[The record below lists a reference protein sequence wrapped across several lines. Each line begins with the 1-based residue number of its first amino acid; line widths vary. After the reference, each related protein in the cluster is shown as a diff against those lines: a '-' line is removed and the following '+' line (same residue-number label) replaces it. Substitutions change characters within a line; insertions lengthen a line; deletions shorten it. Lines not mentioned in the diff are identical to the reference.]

1 MKRKHGSSGGGGGGG
16 GRGGGRGGR
25 GGRGGG
31 GRGGRGRGGGGRGR
45 GDGGRGKRSRN
56 QIDYEPQPEVRPAQV
71 TEGNVSSEEEE
82 EVEYEEPASDYTT
95 LLQTL
100 QATNESFAKAYAP
113 RRREEGGESSDDE
126 EVSDSEVEDV
136 DGSELEDE
144 LDGEIAEEDGEDAE
158 GEEDGDD
165 VEDGDSE
172 EGSSSESEW
181 EEVKD
186 GEEIDMEDAEEAAEE
201 EESDEDSDSERLSS
215 GANAG
220 TCEDPFKKHL
230 ELELADKKI
239 AELAEG
245 KVKFKAEVIAAGLPN
260 GKWLSNISSFPK
272 VEKNLGNCALKD
284 RLLKHWQGIPGHK
297 QFGDFQSEAQAQF
310 FAFCNNYEDILLTQR
325 CGPHITVA
333 SNEQHQAYVDAYVLH
348 ILNHV
353 LKTRDLVTKNNEKLQ
368 RLQAASGEN
377 GKKGTDFIDAPR
389 DQGFT
394 RPKVLVLLPMRST
407 ALKFVK
413 KMIEL
418 APKAQTVDIEHK
430 TRFFDDFGAEDD
442 EDEEDNHDGD
452 AEQEE
457 GNGYKGG
464 KPADYKALFSGNND
478 DHFRIGI
485 KFTRKSIKLYSDF
498 YSSDIIVASPLG
510 LITQIGEAETA
521 KKESKADVDFLS
533 SIEIVVMDYTDVILM
548 QNWQHVVTLFDH
560 LNRIPQA
567 QRGTDFMRIREWFLN
582 GHSRHYRQTLI
593 LSTYPDAK
601 LNGFFNR
608 SCLNYAGKIKLKVE
622 YPGVLSKVMLKIRQV
637 YERIECKA
645 VTELYDARFEHFT
658 KQVFPRIKDS
668 HKGGILVIA
677 NFLDMSRIRNFLTAQ
692 NASFC
697 DLNEYTKQS
706 DISRARSWFYHKKR
720 HFMLYTERAHFYHR
734 YKIRGINE
742 LIFYSL
748 PDHAQFY
755 SEIAN
760 LLEGFSSCTVFFS
773 KFDIFQLERIVG
785 STYANRMIESKKG
798 TFTFM

>member
-1 MKRKHGSSGGGGGGG
+1 MSFFLL
-16 GRGGGRGGR
+16 
-25 GGRGGG
+25 
-31 GRGGRGRGGGGRGR
+31 
-45 GDGGRGKRSRN
+45 RSYKAPTAAESLMDAETLAWILRCN
-56 QIDYEPQPEVRPAQV
+56 HTDYEPRPEVKPAQA
-71 TEGNVSSEEEE
+71 TESNVSSEEEE
-82 EVEYEEPASDYTT
+82 EEEEYEEPTSAYTT

-113 RRREEGGESSDDE
+113 RRREEGGESSDDDE
-126 EVSDSEVEDV
+126 EESGGEPEEEN
-136 DGSELEDE
+136 GSELGDE
-144 LDGEIAEEDGEDAE
+144 VDGEIAEEDGEGAG

-165 VEDGDSE
+165 VEDGD
-172 EGSSSESEW
+172 GSSSESEW

-186 GEEIDMEDAEEAAEE
+186 GEEESMEDAAAEE
-201 EESDEDSDSERLSS
+201 ESDDDSDSERLSS

-230 ELELADKKI
+230 QLELADAKV

-245 KVKFKAEVIAAGLPN
+245 KAKFKTEVSAAGLPN
-260 GKWLSNISSFPK
+260 GRWLSNISSFPK
-272 VEKNLGNCALKD
+272 VEKDLGNCALKD
-284 RLLKHWQGIPGHK
+284 RLLKHWQGRPGHK
-297 QFGDFQSEAQAQF
+297 QFGDFYSEAQAQF
-310 FAFCNNYEDILLTQR
+310 FSFCNNYEDILLTQR

-333 SNEQHQAYVDAYVLH
+333 SNEEHQGYVDAYVLH

-368 RLQAASGEN
+368 RQQTALGEN
-377 GKKGTDFIDAPR
+377 GKKGADFIDPPR

-394 RPKVLVLLPMRST
+394 RPKVLILLPMRST

-413 KMIEL
+413 KLIEL
-418 APKAQTVDIEHK
+418 APKSQTIDIEHK
-430 TRFFDDFGAEDD
+430 ARFFDDFGVEDD
-442 EDEEDNHDGD
+442 EDEEANNDGN
-452 AEQEE
+452 EGQED
-457 GNGYKGG
+457 GIGYKGG
-464 KPADYKALFSGNND
+464 KPADFKALFSGNND

-533 SIEIVVMDYTDVILM
+533 SIEIVVMDYTDVIFM

-567 QRGTDFMRIREWFLN
+567 QHGTDFMRIREWCLN
-582 GHSRHYRQTLI
+582 GYSRHYRQTLI
-593 LSTYPDAK
+593 LSTYPDAN

-608 SCLNYAGKIKLKVE
+608 SCVNHAGKIKLKVE

-645 VTELYDARFEHFT
+645 FKELYDARFEHFT

-677 NFLDMSRIRNFLTAQ
+677 NYLDMSRIRNFLSAQ

-720 HFMLYTERAHFYHR
+720 HFMLYTERAHYYHR

-785 STYANRMIESKKG
+785 SEYANRMIESKKG